1 MKLCDFGLARPL
13 RTAVANSDS
22 DGEPA
27 SPASNSASVVEDEE
41 FTEYVVTRWY
51 RAPEV
56 MLVSG
61 HYGTEVDVWSIG
73 CVLGEM
79 LNQKPMF
86 PGAVTM
92 QNCIAA
98 DVAVAIWADNG
109 SVFVSSFI
117 FLVVYYSF
125 IIGCS

>member
-1 MKLCDFGLARPL
+1 MQKCQVKLCDFGLARPI
-13 RTAVANSDS
+13 RGNSVAAGADS
-22 DGEPA
+22 DGEPS
-27 SPASNSASVVEDEE
+27 SPAPGPSAVGEEPAE

-61 HYGTEVDVWSIG
+61 HYGTEIDVWSIG

-86 PGAVTM
+86 AGGTVFLL
-92 QNCIAA
+92 
-98 DVAVAIWADNG
+98 VATA
-109 SVFVSSFI
+109 
-117 FLVVYYSF
+117 LV
-125 IIGCS
+125 

>member
-1 MKLCDFGLARPL
+1 MQKCQVKLCDFGLARPL
-13 RTAVANSDS
+13 RNIASDS
-22 DGEPA
+22 EGEPA
-27 SPASNSASVVEDEE
+27 SPASGASVVEEEE

-86 PGAVTM
+86 PGAVIRPT
-92 QNCIAA
+92 QTVDPN
-98 DVAVAIWADNG
+98 
-109 SVFVSSFI
+109 
-117 FLVVYYSF
+117 
-125 IIGCS
+125 